1 MPHSPERSDEAGVL
15 AANAAFYD
23 AFRGESLAGMDAVWS
38 RRAPVACIHPGW
50 PALFGRARVMA
61 SWRAIFESG
70 APAIR
75 CDSPTAHI
83 VGDTAFVICAELL
96 SEGRLIATNLF
107 VREDGAWRMVH
118 HQAGPITAPSDDAD
132 GDEPEPGSGLN

>member
-1 MPHSPERSDEAGVL
+1 MSDDPDGSDEAGVL

-23 AFRGESLAGMDAVWS
+23 AFRGESLAAMDALWS
-38 RRAPVACIHPGW
+38 RRAPVTCIHPGW

-75 CDSPTAHI
+75 CASPTAHLL
-83 VGDTAFVICAELL
+83 GDAAFVICVELVA
-96 SEGRLIATNLF
+96 EGRLCATNLF
-107 VREDGAWRMVH
+107 AREDGAWRMVH
-118 HQAGPITAPSDDAD
+118 HQAGPMTAPDDGAD
-132 GDEPEPGSGLN
+132 PAPPDTGLN